1 MDPFQFPPFPPPLL
15 ARNGPAKHVVVIGAG
30 LAGLCAAH
38 RLEQYG
44 HDVAVLEAS
53 DRAGGRVLTFRDGFS
68 GGMHADAGA
77 AFVPGYHT
85 YTVGYALA
93 FGLQLVPLVVNGRS
107 TVYLRGCRIDDP
119 TNPNVK
125 WPVPLN
131 ANEQGHP
138 PSQWLHEYLSVPLG
152 SVHETDPR
160 APQWPPMSLEAIDGM
175 SYRDLLSSRGAS
187 DGAIDILRLGFSD
200 LWGDG
205 IDACSALL
213 LLRDDAFAAA
223 ASTAGPSGTPAPS
236 PPSPG
241 ARAPTH
247 PASHHFF
254 AQQATTNPLPSPAP
268 GAPTPINAQTVYR
281 IDGGTDGL
289 PREFAKRLRSPIRY
303 RSPVT
308 RIRQSASGVT
318 VFCDGATDALDAD
331 YVVCTAPFSALK
343 YLAVDPP
350 FSPPKTQA
358 INDLPYTSVA
368 RIFLEFTTR
377 YWTKNGDAG
386 VASTDLPETQPQQ
399 QIPGFWIEDATL
411 TENTTGGILDCYI
424 TGEWARRVTAMRDA
438 DRVELALD
446 IVERVFPGA
455 RANYSGRV
463 MTKCWDEDPWERGD
477 YCWFRPGQMTA
488 LCPVIAVPEG
498 RIHFA
503 GDHTSALPGWMQ
515 GALES
520 GVRAASEVDAA

>member
-1 MDPFQFPPFPPPLL
+1 MNGFQFPPFPPPLL
-15 ARNGPAKHVVVIGAG
+15 TSNGPPKRVVVIGAG

-38 RLEQYG
+38 RLEQGG
-44 HDVAVLEAS
+44 HNVTVLEAT
-53 DRAGGRVLTFRDGFS
+53 DRPGGRVLTLRDGFS
-68 GGMHADAGA
+68 QGMHADAGA

-85 YTVGYALA
+85 YTVGYALE
-93 FGLQLVPLVVNGRS
+93 FGLELVPLVVTGRS

-119 TNPNVK
+119 TDPNVK

-138 PSQWLHEYLSVPLG
+138 PSQWLRDYLEAPLA
-152 SVHETDPR
+152 SVHESDPR
-160 APQWPPMSLEAIDGM
+160 APQWPPLSLQAMDRM
-175 SYRDLLSSRGAS
+175 SYRDLLASRGAS
-187 DGAIDILRLGFSD
+187 DGAIAILRLGFSD

-205 IDACSALL
+205 INACSALL

-223 ASTAGPSGTPAPS
+223 GSPSGASGTNA
-236 PPSPG
+236 
-241 ARAPTH
+241 ATH
-247 PASHHFF
+247 PASHHF
-254 AQQATTNPLPSPAP
+254 ATQQPAHTPASAPPPGNPP
-268 GAPTPINAQTVYR
+268 PINAQTVYR
-281 IDGGTDGL
+281 IDGGSDGL
-289 PREFAKRLRSPIRY
+289 PRAFAKQLRAPIRY

-308 RIRQSASGVT
+308 RIRQTTSGVT
-318 VFCDGATDALDAD
+318 VFCDEVTEGMDAD

-343 YLAVDPP
+343 YVAVDPP
-350 FSPPKTQA
+350 FSPPKAQA
-358 INDLPYTSVA
+358 INELPYTSVA

-386 VASTDLPETQPQQ
+386 VASTDLPETQPQE

-424 TGEWARRVTAMRDA
+424 TGEWARRVTAMAEA
-438 DRVELALD
+438 DRVQLALD
-446 IVERVFPGA
+446 LVERVFPGA

-488 LCPVIAVPEG
+488 LCPVIPIPEG

-520 GVRAASEVDAA
+520 GIRAASEVNAA